1 MLMTLKLMGF
11 ITILP
16 ILQILKSKLHTKDQV
31 TLIMIMNIQAK

>member
-16 ILQILKSKLHTKDQV
+16 ILQIKKSPLHTKDLV
-31 TLIMIMNIQAK
+31 SMILIMNIQAK